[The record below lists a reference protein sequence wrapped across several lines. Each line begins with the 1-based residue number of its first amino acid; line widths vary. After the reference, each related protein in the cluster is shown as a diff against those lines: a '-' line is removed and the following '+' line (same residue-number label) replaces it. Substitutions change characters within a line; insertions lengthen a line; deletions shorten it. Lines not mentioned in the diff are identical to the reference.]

1 MVSQSVSQSVSQWS
15 VRQSVVS
22 GQSVSQSVSTQH
34 IPLVQVTSMWCSLS
48 ALAVVT
54 YLAVDLHLTVCRQH
68 ADSTCNTPE
77 VAGGGLSGP
86 SAWRRSGRGG
96 KDCAN
101 TLLFVVFTVTLFI
114 ASLPVAGY
122 GPEVRPAN
130 GTCDSWL
137 VYTPSSGPRRTFFVA
152 FLSFGFL
159 NLLTMTAAVGGATWV
174 LRAGSRRAG
183 RPGVLRYTEE
193 SGDTQKREA
202 IHSGALRYT
211 AESGDTQK
219 REAIHSGALRYT
231 AESRDTQKREAIHSG
246 TLRYTEESG
255 DTQKREAIHSEELRY
270 TPESSDTQKTE
281 AIHSDTQKREAIH
294 SGGLRY
300 TEESDTPLDPLS
312 ASHCYKMTGFILV
325 NQAMWLPTLVREPFE
340 PFEKWALWLVRPC
353 RNSDSGEGHFDTVYA
368 RCAPRHPGHE
378 NTFLERND
386 EK

>member
-1 MVSQSVSQSVSQWS
+1 
-15 VRQSVVS
+15 
-22 GQSVSQSVSTQH
+22 
-34 IPLVQVTSMWCSLS
+34 MWCSLS

-54 YLAVDLHLTVCRQH
+54 YLAVDLYLTVCRQH

-77 VAGGGLSGP
+77 VAGGGLSGQ

-101 TLLFVVFTVTLFI
+101 TLLFVVFTVTLLI

-159 NLLTMTAAVGGATWV
+159 NLLTMMAAVGGATWV

-183 RPGVLRYTEE
+183 RPGVLRYT
-193 SGDTQKREA
+193 
-202 IHSGALRYT
+202 

-219 REAIHSGALRYT
+219 REAIHSGGLRYT
-231 AESRDTQKREAIHSG
+231 A
-246 TLRYTEESG
+246 
-255 DTQKREAIHSEELRY
+255 
-270 TPESSDTQKTE
+270 ESSDTQKTE
-281 AIHSDTQKREAIH
+281 ATHSDTQKREAIH

-300 TEESDTPLDPLS
+300 TEENDTPLDPLS

-325 NQAMWLPTLVREPFE
+325 NQAMWLPTLVREPFDRE
-340 PFEKWALWLVRPC
+340 MGTLASKAL
-353 RNSDSGEGHFDTVYA
+353 
-368 RCAPRHPGHE
+368 
-378 NTFLERND
+378 
-386 EK
+386 